1 MVDRDIEVGGGI
13 MAGALAY
20 RLFIWLLPL
29 ALVVVAGLGVAADA
43 ASRSPAGAAS
53 TVGLTGLVSSSV
65 ASAARS
71 SARWYALLIGIPVL
85 VFATRGVLRALI
97 VSHRLVW
104 LDVRGATA
112 SRPTIAASLRLLAVL
127 LGMLIVSGVATGLRS
142 SAALAGLAAS
152 LVVIVPDALLW
163 LFVSTR
169 LPHRTAG
176 WHDLVPGALCF
187 GAGLEVLHI
196 AAVYVIAP
204 LADSKQGT
212 YGSLGLAA
220 ALLLDLYLISRVA
233 IGAAVVNATLW
244 ERRQRV

>member
-1 MVDRDIEVGGGI
+1 

-20 RLFIWLLPL
+20 RLFIWLLSLAVWSRARRRRRRGVPL
-29 ALVVVAGLGVAADA
+29 
-43 ASRSPAGAAS
+43 SAGAAS

-71 SARWYALLIGIPVL
+71 SARWYALLIGIPAARL
-85 VFATRGVLRALI
+85 RHARRLRALI

-104 LDVRGATA
+104 LDVRGAERLSADDRGEPAPARGA
-112 SRPTIAASLRLLAVL
+112 SCMLL
-127 LGMLIVSGVATGLRS
+127 VSGVATGLRS

-152 LVVIVPDALLW
+152 LVVIVPDRPALALRLDAAASPHGRLARPRPGSALL
-163 LFVSTR
+163 R
-169 LPHRTAG
+169 RRAG
-176 WHDLVPGALCF
+176 GS
-187 GAGLEVLHI
+187 HI
-196 AAVYVIAP
+196 AAIYVIAP

-244 ERRQRV
+244 ERRQRVLSGASTA